1 MMIDILGGNLATKIA
16 QHCESNE
23 LIQEEVKTD
32 FYDDLFLH
40 HSKII
45 KDSCNSLTISCLCK
59 IDNFAT

>member
-32 FYDDLFLH
+32 FYDDLFCITV
-40 HSKII
+40 K
-45 KDSCNSLTISCLCK
+45 
-59 IDNFAT
+59 

>member
-32 FYDDLFLH
+32 FYDDFFLH
-40 HSKII
+40 HSKIM
-45 KDSCNSLTISCLCK
+45 KDSINSLTISCLCK

>member
-32 FYDDLFLH
+32 FYDDFFLH
-40 HSKII
+40 HSKIM
-45 KDSCNSLTISCLCK
+45 
-59 IDNFAT
+59 